1 MSDIIITDRFVVE
14 EVYVPLSYFSY
25 PDDFWDEENDYEK
38 MIKEL
43 IEQLKGQ
50 SMYWE
55 VTDRISQNSIPIID
69 EEEAELLCGLL
80 NSLPESY
87 LIEQYGDSDV
97 YVDDTL
103 EKEFTIIKI

>member
-1 MSDIIITDRFVVE
+1 MSDIIITDRFEVVE
-14 EVYVPLSYFSY
+14 VYTPLSYFSY
-25 PDDFWDEENDYEK
+25 PDDFWDEENDCEK

-55 VTDRISQNSIPIID
+55 VTDKISTNSIPVMD
-69 EEEAELLCGLL
+69 EEEAELLCDLL

>member
-1 MSDIIITDRFVVE
+1 MSDIIICDRFVVE

-25 PDDFWDEENDYEK
+25 PDDFWNEKDEHEK
-38 MIKEL
+38 MIKDL

-55 VTDRISQNSIPIID
+55 VTDRISKNSIPIID

-80 NSLPESY
+80 NGLPESY
-87 LIEQYGDSDV
+87 LIEQFGDSDV
-97 YVDDTL
+97 YTDNTL
-103 EKEFTIIKI
+103 QNEFTIINI